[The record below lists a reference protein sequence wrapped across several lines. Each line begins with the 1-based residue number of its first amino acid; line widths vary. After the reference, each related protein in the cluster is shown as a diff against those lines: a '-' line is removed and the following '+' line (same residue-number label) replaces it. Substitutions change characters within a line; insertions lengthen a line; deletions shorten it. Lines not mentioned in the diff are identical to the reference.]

1 MTLIVDTAPIVAL
14 SERRAPRRGTVRRQL
29 LRERGDL
36 IVSAQITAEID
47 YFMTERCG
55 EAAALNFARDLA
67 SANYRVECLT
77 NDEYRVIHRL
87 MQQYRDLAPGLA
99 DLSIVVLAY
108 RFNTTRI
115 LTFDQKHFR
124 AMKPLQGGS
133 FTLLPLDDP
142 DPVPPDA

>member
-67 SANYRVECLT
+67 SA
-77 NDEYRVIHRL
+77 IHRL